1 MVSKKVY
8 ITSFG
13 VMVLVGAVIWSRM
26 NQTPI
31 EVLVAAVELGTVE
44 ATVANTRAGTIK
56 ACRRSNL
63 SMPAGGVVDRLLVN
77 EGDQVTQGQL
87 LLELWNADYA
97 ADLEMA
103 ERSYDVAQHE
113 MERACLLAG
122 FNTREADRV
131 KTMADRNL
139 VSEESLDTVV
149 TEAASQAS
157 ICEGLKHQL
166 EVADASQDYHRAI
179 MERTQLR
186 APFDGVV
193 AEINGEVGEYIT
205 PSPPGVPTPPAVDLI
220 DYSCLYVTAPID
232 EVDAGLLQTGLPAR
246 VTLDAYRDLALQGE
260 VTRIAPYVVD
270 LESQA
275 RTVDVEVR
283 LVDIPAEISLLVGY
297 SSDVTVILE
306 HRDDV
311 LRVPTEALLPDDQ
324 MWVVGDLDASGAG
337 ELELRH
343 LTTGISNWTYTQV
356 LEGIEEGDLV
366 VRNPDSSDLAEGLQA
381 IPVDTYS
388 SAND

>member
-1 MVSKKVY
+1 VVSKKV
-8 ITSFG
+8 I
-13 VMVLVGAVIWSRM
+13 VAALAGAGILGTVVWSRSF
-26 NQTPI
+26 QAPI
-31 EVLVAAVELGTVE
+31 EVLVAEVELGTVE

-63 SMPAGGVVDRLLVN
+63 SMPAGGIVDRLLVN
-77 EGDQVTQGQL
+77 EGDQVVQGQL

-97 ADLEMA
+97 ADLQMA

-113 MERACLLAG
+113 VERACLLAD
-122 FNTREADRV
+122 FSMREADRV
-131 KTMADRNL
+131 KTMAARDL
-139 VSEESLDTVV
+139 VSDESLDTAV

-166 EVADASQDYHRAI
+166 EVADASRDLHRAV

-246 VTLDAYRDLALQGE
+246 VTLDAFRNLALQGE
-260 VTRIAPYVVD
+260 VTRIAPYVMD
-270 LESQA
+270 FESQA
-275 RTVDVEVR
+275 RTVDVEVK
-283 LVDIPAEISLLVGY
+283 LVDVPTDISLLVGY
-297 SSDVTVILE
+297 SADVTIILE
-306 HRDDV
+306 HRDRV

-324 MWVVGDLDASGAG
+324 MWVVGDLDASGSG
-337 ELELRH
+337 VLRLRD

-356 LEGIEEGDLV
+356 LEGLQEGDLV
-366 VRNPDSSDLAEGLQA
+366 VRNPDSGDLAEGIGA

-388 SAND
+388 TVYD

>member
-1 MVSKKVY
+1 MVSKKV
-8 ITSFG
+8 I
-13 VMVLVGAVIWSRM
+13 VAALAGAGILGTVVWSRSF
-26 NQTPI
+26 QAPI
-31 EVLVAAVELGTVE
+31 EVLVAEVELGTVE

-63 SMPAGGVVDRLLVN
+63 SMPAGGIVDRLLVN
-77 EGDQVTQGQL
+77 EGDQVVQGQL

-97 ADLEMA
+97 ADLQMA

-113 MERACLLAG
+113 VERACLLAD
-122 FNTREADRV
+122 FSMREADRV
-131 KTMADRNL
+131 KTMAARDL
-139 VSEESLDTVV
+139 VSDESLDTAV

-166 EVADASQDYHRAI
+166 EVADASRDLHRAV

-246 VTLDAYRDLALQGE
+246 VTLDAFRNLALQGE
-260 VTRIAPYVVD
+260 VTRIAPYVMD
-270 LESQA
+270 FESQA
-275 RTVDVEVR
+275 RTVDVEVK
-283 LVDIPAEISLLVGY
+283 LVDVPTDISLLVGY
-297 SSDVTVILE
+297 SADVTIILE
-306 HRDDV
+306 HRDRV

-324 MWVVGDLDASGAG
+324 MWVVGDLDASGSG
-337 ELELRH
+337 VLRLRD

-356 LEGIEEGDLV
+356 LEGLQEGDLV
-366 VRNPDSSDLAEGLQA
+366 VRNPDSGDLAEGIGA

-388 SAND
+388 TVYD